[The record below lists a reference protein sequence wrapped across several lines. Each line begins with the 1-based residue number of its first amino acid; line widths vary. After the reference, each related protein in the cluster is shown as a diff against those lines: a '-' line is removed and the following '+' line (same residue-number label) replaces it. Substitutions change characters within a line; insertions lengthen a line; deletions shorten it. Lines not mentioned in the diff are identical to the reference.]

1 MNDNRNMT
9 SGNPGFV
16 EAGRRAYP
24 SSYLDRKSATL
35 LMVIKLAEGLSKLC
49 IAILAG
55 FMLQTVLTALNRI
68 FQQGTTVSDGKAM
81 VAQVLKTI
89 RVPAETIQ
97 QIVDAFPLDIT
108 FSSRPVLY
116 VFVISLPFV
125 LIAVL
130 EAIAVIRLRFGK
142 GGTRTIGVLQM
153 IYFVLGSIRVIVV
166 ALVAV
171 ALSLFTIVRLG
182 GTPGIMLSTIYISLA
197 VFYIVIN
204 LPTLLYHKNIAGLM
218 EEVRYE
224 LDTGK
229 RSVRIQPHF
238 KIILKILIVLEVL
251 GALVS
256 FLASWNPQQSGFFV
270 ALFVV
275 TMIGPAAKLLK
286 YLCVMCCYQN
296 YMQEEDEEEEE
307 RSISHVPQIVL
318 IILVTLLFA
327 VPNVLLCMQ
336 STAFSDAVVEK
347 VEEFF
352 SNARET
358 VDEVSVQ
365 AEAQIEAVES
375 AIASQTG
382 AIESAASS
390 KGDAASLQGA
400 AKEDAASAAAS
411 SQGAVKEEAAGDA
424 ASSQGAAKEETAG
437 AAAPTQGTAKEETAG
452 AAAPTQG
459 TAKKETTGDAAS

>member
-204 LPTLLYHKNIAGLM
+204 LPTLLYHRNIAGLM

-296 YMQEEDEEEEE
+296 YMQEDEEEEE

-411 SQGAVKEEAAGDA
+411 SQGAVKEEAASTA
-424 ASSQGAAKEETAG
+424 ASSQGS
-437 AAAPTQGTAKEETAG
+437 AKEETAG

>member
-97 QIVDAFPLDIT
+97 QIVDAFPLDFT

-116 VFVISLPFV
+116 VFVVSLPFV

-204 LPTLLYHKNIAGLM
+204 LPTLLYHRNIAGLM

-296 YMQEEDEEEEE
+296 YMQEDEEEEE

-382 AIESAASS
+382 AIESTASS
-390 KGDAASLQGA
+390 KGDAASLQGAAKEDAASAAASSQGA

-424 ASSQGAAKEETAG
+424 ASSQGAEKEDAAGVAASSQSAAKEVTAG
-437 AAAPTQGTAKEETAG
+437 G
-452 AAAPTQG
+452 AA
-459 TAKKETTGDAAS
+459 S

>member
-204 LPTLLYHKNIAGLM
+204 LPTLLYHRNIAGLM

-296 YMQEEDEEEEE
+296 YMQEDEEEEE

-400 AKEDAASAAAS
+400 AKEDAASAAA
-411 SQGAVKEEAAGDA
+411 
-424 ASSQGAAKEETAG
+424 
-437 AAAPTQGTAKEETAG
+437 
-452 AAAPTQG
+452 PTQG